1 MLAFSWLYPFCIAPL
16 RGKVEACFHIR
27 FFECQQN
34 LSPVKSKPQAFPQIH
49 FYTISSS
56 LEVCYATIQFVRRKN
71 LRYNHVGLFVVISC
85 VLAGKGTCLSP
96 QMVRTTNIT
105 DVMLRRSSRIKPT
118 PMVFNN
124 KITPALSATIKLTHL
139 INLPHDFPTHIF
151 PCFEQQKHWFSFS
164 FSQVPLGCQTNP
176 NGRPP

>member
-49 FYTISSS
+49 FVKPDTISSS

-71 LRYNHVGLFVVISC
+71 LRYNHVGLFM
-85 VLAGKGTCLSP
+85 VLSF
-96 QMVRTTNIT
+96 VFTTNQSWCLFVDSWHLACGMQPLSLLVAEGSLEVKRPTIWT
-105 DVMLRRSSRIKPT
+105 DEKAEVGRVREEKEEERR
-118 PMVFNN
+118 
-124 KITPALSATIKLTHL
+124 
-139 INLPHDFPTHIF
+139 
-151 PCFEQQKHWFSFS
+151 
-164 FSQVPLGCQTNP
+164 
-176 NGRPP
+176 

>member
-34 LSPVKSKPQAFPQIH
+34 LSPVKSKPQAFPQIQ
-49 FYTISSS
+49 FVKPDTISSS

-105 DVMLRRSSRIKPT
+105 D
-118 PMVFNN
+118 

-139 INLPHDFPTHIF
+139 INLPHDFPAHIF

-176 NGRPP
+176 NRRPP